1 MILRLWPILNGG
13 VLVSCILDATEE
25 PCSGTTCL
33 VAGVESEDVR
43 LGVMI
48 GLHAAHSGPAQICMF
63 IRDFGEPIL
72 VG

>member
-33 VAGVESEDVR
+33 VAGVESEGVR

-48 GLHAAHSGPAQICMF
+48 GLHSGPAQICTF
-63 IRDFGEPIL
+63 IRDFGEPVL